1 MKNFLLF
8 IVVFFAFSSFSQ
20 LSVFVTT
27 GRIYQTD
34 NASNLEKGGA
44 LTIKYNLTSKFR
56 VGASFGYYTMKNNMN
71 FSMNPYRF
79 STTPI
84 TGMIEYSFGKNDFK
98 PYFSVEAGNY
108 IFKLSDG
115 DLDKPYTASKFG
127 YAPTA
132 GFDYKITDR
141 FSINSNIKYIFIPEI
156 SNTRIQM
163 NAGIGFKIY

>member
-1 MKNFLLF
+1 MKIFLLF
-8 IVVFFAFSSFSQ
+8 IVVFCAFNSSSQ
-20 LSVFVTT
+20 LSTFITT

-44 LTIKYNLTSKFR
+44 LTLKYNLTSKFR

-84 TGMIEYSFGKNDFK
+84 TGLIEYSFGKKDFK
-98 PYFSVEAGNY
+98 PYLGIETGNY

-115 DLDKPYTASKFG
+115 DLDKPFTTSKFG
-127 YAPTA
+127 YAPAA
-132 GFDYKITDR
+132 GFDYIITDH
-141 FSINSNIKYIFIPEI
+141 FSINGNIKYIFVPEV
-156 SNTRIQM
+156 SNTRLQM
-163 NAGIGFKIY
+163 NAGIGFKI